1 MTSAS
6 VWNLFWKGFAP
17 ASHELLDER
26 TLLIRLRHDQ
36 EHSPVCDRC
45 GLPCLLIHDVNWR
58 RVRESP
64 IMQYRIELDV
74 PVRRLRCSRCGPS
87 RERIDWLPGRSRI
100 TQTLRHWVENLVRM
114 LPISHVAKL
123 LRINWHTVK
132 RIDMERLKRDV
143 PEPDRG
149 RLRRLMMDEFAL
161 HKGHRY
167 ATVVACAD
175 TQQVVWIGEG
185 RSREAI
191 RPFFEWLGDARE
203 QIEAVAMD
211 MNSSFD
217 LEVKE
222 QCDNAVVV
230 YDLFHVVAKYG
241 REVVDRVRVDQANQ
255 LRDDKAARKVIK
267 NSRWL
272 LLRNADNLSP
282 EQAVKLEELLA
293 ANASLATVYILKDQL
308 KTLWFARNEICARN
322 AFQEWSKMAFGSG
335 IDALERFARR
345 LTPYLEGIISSA
357 QHRLNTSVLE
367 GMNNRIKVIKRMA
380 YGYRDT
386 AYFFLKIRAAFPGK
400 VR

>member
-17 ASHELLDER
+17 ASHELLDEQ
-26 TLLIRLRHDQ
+26 TLLIRLRHDEQ
-36 EHSPVCDRC
+36 HSTVCGRC
-45 GLPCLLIHDVNWR
+45 GRPCFLVHDVNWR

-64 IMQYRIELDV
+64 IMQYSVELEV

-123 LRINWHTVK
+123 LGLNWHTVK
-132 RIDMERLKRDV
+132 RIDMERLKRDLS
-143 PEPDRG
+143 EPDRS

-211 MNSSFD
+211 MNSAFD

-272 LLRNADNLSP
+272 LLRNTDNLKP

-293 ANASLATVYILKDQL
+293 ANASLATVYVLKDQL
-308 KTLWFARNEICARN
+308 KTLWFARDEARARN
-322 AFQEWSKMAFGSG
+322 AWQEWADMALSSG

-345 LTPYLEGIISSA
+345 LEPYVEGIVSSA